1 MKKLLSLCLLL
12 LTAIAGWAQ
21 TEFTVGNF
29 KYTVTDDVN
38 HYVSVRQNSENAP
51 SGAVVIPSSVIH
63 DEVEYTVTSIAEWA
77 FQDCASIKSFSVPS
91 SVTSIGLNAFFQC
104 SIPTFTFEA
113 SNTAITCNT
122 DIPCTDHLYLYRD
135 IEMDGT
141 LTTTIKSLTI
151 GANVTTINNNM
162 FQGCYYLSSIDFSAA
177 TGLKSIGNTAFE
189 NCGNVDSDPEAE
201 PVPNL
206 TTIDL
211 SKTKVTSIGTSAFN
225 NCNKL
230 TSITLPSTLQTIGEW
245 AFQWCSSINSSVN
258 LILKY

>member
-12 LTAIAGWAQ
+12 LTTIAGWAQ

-29 KYTVTDDVN
+29 KYTVTDAVN
-38 HYVSVRQNSENAP
+38 HYVSIAKADEVVLP
-51 SGAVVIPSSVIH
+51 SSLVIPSSVTNADIT
-63 DEVEYTVTSIAEWA
+63 YTVTSIAEWA

-135 IEMDGT
+135 IEKKGI

-151 GANVTTINNNM
+151 GANVTTISNGLFN
-162 FQGCYYLSSIDFSAA
+162 GCTLLSSIDFSAA
-177 TGLKSIGNTAFE
+177 TGLKSIGNNAFE

-211 SKTKVTSIGTSAFN
+211 SNTKVTSIGESAFN

-230 TSITLPSTLQTIGEW
+230 TSITLPSTLQTIGDW
-245 AFQWCSSINSSVN
+245 AFQWCI
-258 LILKY
+258 